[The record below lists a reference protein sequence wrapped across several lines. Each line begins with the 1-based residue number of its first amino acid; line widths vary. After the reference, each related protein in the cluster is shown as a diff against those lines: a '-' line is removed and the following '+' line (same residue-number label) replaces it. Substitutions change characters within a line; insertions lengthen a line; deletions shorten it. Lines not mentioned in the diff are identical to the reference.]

1 MASAEKTVEIRIP
14 KASAE
19 LDAFMAKR
27 GLSDRAVGTALGVS
41 GAAVYNWR
49 VKGQPPGDT
58 MQERLETF
66 CAEIDERTKEP
77 KKDRLTGRVKSHVP
91 RESWR
96 LAGHQGPALPPV
108 EPFDAHSAAGASG
121 AR

>member
-1 MASAEKTVEIRIP
+1 MSAEKTVQIRIP
-14 KASAE
+14 KAAAA
-19 LDAFMAKR
+19 LDAFMAER
-27 GLSDRAVGTALGVS
+27 RLSDRAVGKALGVS

-49 VKGQPPGDT
+49 VKGQPPSDT

-66 CAEIDERTKEP
+66 CAEIDERTKKP

-91 RESWR
+91 REFWQLDGHR
-96 LAGHQGPALPPV
+96 GPVLAPV
-108 EPFDAHSAAGASG
+108 EPYDAQSAAGAAG